1 MSSQSII
8 VGLGELLWDI
18 LPDGKKLGG
27 APANFAFHASQLGY
41 EAWAVSAVGHDANG
55 EEILDRLSKLPMKHH
70 IQRPPYPT
78 GTVEVTMK
86 GAIPSYKIC
95 EGVAWDHITW
105 DETMEDLA
113 KRTGCVVFGTLAQR
127 NEISRESI
135 RKFLRSM
142 PQENTL
148 RIFDIN
154 LRQNYYGAE
163 IIEESLQL
171 CNAFKINDEEV
182 EILQKLIPDLPEDML
197 DCARY
202 FVKKYELC
210 YLILTCGKAGSYL
223 FRAEDLENHSFIP
236 TPDSPVVDT
245 VGAGDSFTASLAAA
259 LLSGNC
265 CLRTAHQFATDVA
278 TFVCSQKGA
287 MPTLPE
293 EFPQQIHK

>member
-27 APANFAFHASQLGY
+27 APANFAFHAAQLGY

-55 EEILDRLSKLPMKHH
+55 DEILDRLAKLPMKHH

-95 EGVAWDHITW
+95 EGVAWDHIAW
-105 DETMEDLA
+105 DETMAELA
-113 KRTGCVVFGTLAQR
+113 PRTRCVVFGTLAQR
-127 NEISRESI
+127 NEISRNSI
-135 RKFLRSM
+135 RKFLSNM

-154 LRQNYYGAE
+154 LRQNYYNAE

-182 EILQKLIPDLPEDML
+182 GILQKLLPDLPDTML

-202 FVKKYELC
+202 FVKKYQLR

-223 FRAEDLENHSFIP
+223 FRAEDVDNHSFVP

-259 LLSGNC
+259 LLSEVC
-265 CLRTAHQFATDVA
+265 SLQEAHQFATDVA

-287 MPTLPE
+287 MPCLPT
-293 EFPQQIHK
+293 EFSQQLRK